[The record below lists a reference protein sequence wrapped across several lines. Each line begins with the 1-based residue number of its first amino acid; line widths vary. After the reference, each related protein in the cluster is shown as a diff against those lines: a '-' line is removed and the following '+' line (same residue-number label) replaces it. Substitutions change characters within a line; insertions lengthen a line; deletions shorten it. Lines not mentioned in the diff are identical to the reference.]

1 MADRVF
7 IEGLAI
13 ETCIGVYDWEKEIR
27 QKVVLDLELEVGLAT
42 AGASD
47 ALADT
52 VDYRAVADR
61 LIALVGAARCELLE
75 ALGESI
81 CDCLLSEFALRR
93 VRLKLS
99 KPGAVA
105 EATNVGILIE
115 RRADGVSEA

>member
-1 MADRVF
+1 MPDRVF

-13 ETCIGVYDWEKEIR
+13 ETVIGVYDWEKEIR
-27 QKVVLDLELEVGLAT
+27 QRVVLDLELDTGLAP
-42 AGASD
+42 AGVSD

-61 LIALVGAARCELLE
+61 LIALVGGARFELLE
-75 ALGESI
+75 ALGEAI
-81 CDCLLSEFALRR
+81 CNCLLREFPVRR

-105 EATNVGILIE
+105 EAANVGIRIE
-115 RRADGVSEA
+115 RPAAEPAGD